1 MLGECGTNKAMSV
14 RNSARNTPRKSPRP
28 LDRAGLDALAL
39 AYVGRFA
46 TTRAK
51 LSDYLARKLRERG
64 WDGSGEPDATGV
76 AERLARLGYIDDA
89 AYALAKGRS
98 LGQRGFGRRRVL
110 LALRAAGVGDEDGA
124 AATEAARAGALAA
137 ALRFAERR
145 RLGPYGTGTVDP
157 KLRQRGL
164 TAMIRA
170 GHDFDLS
177 RRIIDLPAGRID
189 QQWLEEFGTEI

>member
-1 MLGECGTNKAMSV
+1 MDTRKRD
-14 RNSARNTPRKSPRP
+14 RNAPRKLPRP
-28 LDRAGLDALAL
+28 LDRARLDALAL

-51 LSDYLARKLRERG
+51 LQLYLARKLRERG
-64 WDGSGEPDATGV
+64 WEDQSEPATEAL

-98 LGQRGFGRRRVL
+98 LGQRGFGRRRVSM
-110 LALRAAGVGDEDGA
+110 ALRAAGVGEEDGRA
-124 AATEAARAGALAA
+124 ANEAARDEALSA

-145 RLGPYGTGTVDP
+145 RLGPYATGAVDP

-164 TAMIRA
+164 AAMIRA

-177 RRIIDLPAGRID
+177 RRIIDLPPGEVDA
-189 QQWLEEFGTEI
+189 QWAEGFRTEM